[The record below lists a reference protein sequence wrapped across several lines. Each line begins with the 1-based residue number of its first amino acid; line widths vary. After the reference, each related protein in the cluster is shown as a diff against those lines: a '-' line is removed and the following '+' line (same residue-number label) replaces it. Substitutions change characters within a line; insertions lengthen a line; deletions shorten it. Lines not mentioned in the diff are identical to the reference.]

1 MTFDEIR
8 ELIEADKPV
17 PLAEALQ
24 ALTAEQ
30 RKELAKDLIAFEKK
44 HRAGDRSWHHGPTLA
59 ISGAGLLQNAST
71 LAPWLL
77 RYQIWWHPQFP
88 NNGIAELIDVL
99 RRRDLAWM
107 PELLVRL
114 AAKMPTRELRR
125 YDLMRVIL
133 EFCGENAPDSDGF
146 LLHFLNA
153 GGHTGWRPGF
163 DVLIPRLLEV
173 VGAGVSFANT
183 REWPSFLRGRADRTV
198 LFDGCLARLQQGGSA
213 KEMEGFLALHE
224 VLQVTQDE
232 VAEHARDYVAML
244 PDSRSTVATLA
255 QDRLRS
261 LDEAGRLDFDLLCDA
276 SRWVFGRTE
285 KKLVR
290 AQLTWLGKH
299 AKTRPDEVVLV
310 VAELFA
316 HESDD
321 LRGQAV
327 KLVAKHLAK
336 ISAATRAELLALAE
350 QLPADLAAQLGGQA
364 LVEETVALAPFTP
377 RPWPE
382 PIATLD
388 ELTGEVRA
396 LFGRNAGHVEAVTAE
411 RIIEA
416 VVRFAWQDRDAVAKA
431 FGPIYDKHPWIQN
444 RNSYYNEHSK
454 SDPWSELIAI
464 IAAVSEPATWSG
476 SIASLLES
484 TRKWLTQLKRTQPG
498 SISDQLA
505 LRLRE
510 IRNGLVHSPRPA
522 LVSTPTEASGL
533 LDAATLLER
542 LAKAD
547 AEGWEPWPRDL
558 EQAYQRL
565 PRDVA
570 PEAFASLPGNTGRL
584 LRRWL
589 ADRTDPVVA
598 LAEKIRTTADYGYYR
613 PAVTEKRLLAT
624 VTPGLPDPEQ
634 HWYGYGDWG
643 PLIEWWPAVL
653 PAHRDVVAAR
663 LVPHFANRLY
673 SKGGSDGPLLPMLAE
688 ADGPTGIGMDL
699 ALAYGLGA
707 ELTVN
712 RAHAVD
718 ALLILASRSQLEGK
732 PLGEIIGL
740 LVHRGELP
748 LNRVVPG
755 LRDAARSGALEQIW
769 DALVA
774 LLPKLWTHNRVAD
787 VIELAVELAQQLKP
801 GGDVEGL
808 AEVAARKG
816 SSKAVVQA
824 KRLVAA
830 LS

>member
-1 MTFDEIR
+1 
-8 ELIEADKPV
+8 V
-17 PLAEALQ
+17 
-24 ALTAEQ
+24 
-30 RKELAKDLIAFEKK
+30 
-44 HRAGDRSWHHGPTLA
+44 
-59 ISGAGLLQNAST
+59 
-71 LAPWLL
+71 
-77 RYQIWWHPQFP
+77 
-88 NNGIAELIDVL
+88 IDVL
-99 RRRDLAWM
+99 RHRDLAWL
-107 PELLVRL
+107 PDLAARL
-114 AAKMPTRELRR
+114 GAKMPTRDLGRR
-125 YDLMRVIL
+125 DLLNVVL
-133 EFCGENAPDSDGF
+133 EFCGDNPPDSDGF
-146 LLHFLNA
+146 LLHFMDF
-153 GGHTGWRPGF
+153 GGHTRWRPCF
-163 DVLIPRLLEV
+163 DAVIPRMLEV
-173 VGAGVSFANT
+173 VGAGVMFANT
-183 REWPSFLRGRADRTV
+183 RQWPPFLRDRADRAV
-198 LFDGCLARLQQGGSA
+198 LLDGCLARLQQGGSA
-213 KEMEGFLALHE
+213 REMEGFLALHE
-224 VLQVTQDE
+224 VLQVTMDE
-232 VAEHARDYVAML
+232 VAEHARDYLAML
-244 PDSRSTVATLA
+244 PDSRSTVASVA
-255 QDRLRS
+255 QDRLKS

-299 AKTRPDEVVLV
+299 AKARPDEVVLV

-336 ISAATRAELLALAE
+336 ISADTQTELLALAE
-350 QLPADLAAQLGGQA
+350 QLPADLAAQLGGEA
-364 LVEETVALAPFTP
+364 LVEEAVALAPFTP
-377 RPWPE
+377 RSWPE

-396 LFGRNAGHVEAVTAE
+396 LFGRNAGHVDAVTAE

-444 RNSYYNEHSK
+444 RNSYYSEHSK

-476 SIASLLES
+476 SIASVLES

-522 LVSTPTEASGL
+522 LVSIPTETSGL
-533 LDAATLLER
+533 LDAAALLER

-558 EQAYQRL
+558 EQAYHRL
-565 PRDVA
+565 PRDVT
-570 PEAFASLPGNTGRL
+570 PEAFASLPGNAGQL
-584 LRRWL
+584 LRKWL
-589 ADRTDPVVA
+589 ADRTDPLVELV
-598 LAEKIRTTADYGYYR
+598 ERIRTTPDYGYYR
-613 PAVTEKRLLAT
+613 PATTEKRLFAT
-624 VTPGLPDPEQ
+624 VTPGLPNPEQ

-653 PAHRDVVAAR
+653 PAQRDAVAAR

-688 ADGPTGIGMDL
+688 ADGPLGIGTAL

-732 PLGEIIGL
+732 ALGEVIGL
-740 LVHRGELP
+740 LVHRGELA

-755 LRDAARSGALEQIW
+755 LRDAARSGALEQVW
-769 DALVA
+769 DALTA
-774 LLPKLWTHNRVAD
+774 ALPKLWTHNRVAD

-830 LS
+830 LNQRTRGSGRRSP